1 MSRASKYKYEKGD
14 TVGLYR
20 IIRPLPSEPNVK
32 NLVIYCECLL
42 CGDKVKRWSNRLD
55 SKHRGCSATAK
66 VDKQADPIVP
76 VVAPVPHLRPDGKVV
91 KTRPTGF
98 VDRDEPTPEQLV
110 AEATA
115 EASPDQTS
123 LTDDD
128 SEDFNLPDAL
138 ELPKE
143 VADALN
149 IDVDAQAIEIIR
161 LAKDLDPSTN
171 FIFMNTFKRY
181 LTLVHLAR
189 RLERK
194 INHIN
199 VELTV
204 VGSTGTQ
211 VANPLIIQY
220 KQVSAESNAVI
231 KVLLGIVA
239 KMNAGAMDEDP
250 LIKALAGA

>member
-14 TVGLYR
+14 VVGLYR
-20 IIRPLPSEPNVK
+20 VIRPLPSEPNVK

-42 CGDKVKRWSNRLD
+42 CGERVKRWSNRLE
-55 SKHRGCSATAK
+55 SKHRGCSAEVK
-66 VDKQADPIVP
+66 VEKPADEPVP
-76 VVAPVPHLRPDGKVV
+76 VVVPKPHTRPDGKPVIT
-91 KTRPTGF
+91 KPTGF
-98 VDRDEPTPEQLV
+98 VITDEVSPEELV

-194 INHIN
+194 INSIN

-204 VGSTGTQ
+204 IGSTGTQ
-211 VANPLIIQY
+211 IANPMIVQY
-220 KQVSAESNAVI
+220 KQVSSESNAVI

-239 KMNAGAMDEDP
+239 KMNANNADEDP